1 MEAQCNCK
9 LHAAPLLLAWS
20 PERQVAGAVPTNEK
34 PSKISIVLAYLLP
47 SLQVAAC
54 LPDDAESLEVARPL
68 CCQLSFQFFFFLDE
82 Y

>member
-47 SLQVAAC
+47 LQVAAC
-54 LPDDAESLEVARPL
+54 LPDDAESLGVRLVACICACLHRGM
-68 CCQLSFQFFFFLDE
+68 QVATV
-82 Y
+82 